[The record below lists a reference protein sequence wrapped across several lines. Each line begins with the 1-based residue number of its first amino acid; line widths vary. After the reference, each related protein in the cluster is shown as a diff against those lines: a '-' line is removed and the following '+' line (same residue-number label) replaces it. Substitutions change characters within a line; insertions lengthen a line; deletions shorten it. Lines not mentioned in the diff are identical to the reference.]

1 MILSGNDYLAKE
13 KGSKAALKNKSNHT
27 SINKNSQVTRRYP
40 KLAKS
45 EGDPALSKINSNK
58 VQENVFSSISF
69 SLSFDVIQ
77 EFFFRSIVNQ
87 KERREKKTR
96 HPKETW

>member
-27 SINKNSQVTRRYP
+27 NINKNSQVP
-40 KLAKS
+40 KTAKMLEKS
-45 EGDPALSKINSNK
+45 EGDPVLSKTNSSK
-58 VQENVFSSISF
+58 VQENIFSSISF

-77 EFFFRSIVNQ
+77 ELFSGR
-87 KERREKKTR
+87 
-96 HPKETW
+96 